1 MSRSGDRMS
10 SSDVSRAGGPVERD
24 IEQAITALKKGAYL
38 LKYGRRG
45 KPKFCPFRLA
55 NLRFGAAPSKIKIC
69 GCTRTCAGKSGR
81 LSYILVAEFYPCY
94 LQSCTQVLEHVNADL
109 KCYEICKDKEEA
121 EVWFSGLKAL
131 ISHGHQRKWRTESR
145 SDGISS
151 GANSPRTY
159 TRRSS
164 PLHSPFGRPLY
175 ELIFVLKLLEHEINH
190 SSLQQDGADQL
201 RLHSPY
207 ESPPK
212 NGLDKAFADVVLY
225 AMPPKGFFPSDT
237 ASGSVHSV
245 SSGGSD
251 GLHGHMKG
259 MGVDAFRVSLSSAVS
274 SSSQG
279 SGHDDGDAMGDV
291 FIWGEGTG
299 DSVMGGGPHRVG
311 SSFSAKMDALLPKAL
326 ESAVVLDVQNIAC
339 GVRHAALV
347 TKQGEMF
354 SWGEESG
361 GRLGHGVDADVLHPK
376 LIDALSNTNIE
387 LVACG
392 EYHSCAVTLSG
403 DLYTWGD
410 GHFGLLGHG
419 NEVSHWVPK
428 RVNGPL
434 EGIHV
439 SSISCGP
446 WHTAVVTS
454 AGQLFTFGDGTFGV
468 LGHGDRKSVS
478 KPREVESLR
487 GLRTVRAAC
496 GVWHTAAVVEV
507 MVGSSSSSNCSSG
520 KLFTWGDGDKGRLGH
535 GDKEPKLV
543 PTCVAALVEPNFCQV
558 SCGHSLT
565 VALTTAGHVYTMGS
579 PVYGQLGNPQADGKH
594 PSRVEGKLVKNFV
607 EEIACGAYHVAV
619 LTSRTEVYTWGK
631 GANGRL
637 GHGDTDDRNFPTL
650 VEALKDKQVKSIACG
665 TNFTAAICLH
675 KWVSGVDQSMCS
687 GCRLPFNFKRKRH
700 NCYNCGLVFC
710 HSCSSKKS
718 LRASMAP
725 NPNKPYRVC
734 DNCFNKLKKAIETDT
749 SSQSSVRRGSM
760 NQGINGI
767 IDKDEKLDTRSRPN
781 LARFSSMESLKP
793 GESRFSKR
801 NKKLE
806 FNSSRVSPIPNGSS
820 QWGSALNI
828 SKSFNPVFGSS
839 KKFFSASV
847 PGSRIV
853 SRATSPISRR
863 VSPPRSTTPTP
874 TLGGLTSPKIVLDDT
889 KMTNECLSQEVIK
902 LRAQQN
908 AMIES
913 FDSESFFRNALYW
926 TSPLNQADYPLP
938 FALLHVETLTCKAQL
953 QEVELE
959 RTTKQLKEAIAI
971 AGEETAKC
979 KAAKEVIKSLTAQIV
994 VPSIAEDSISQ
1005 FSWNFGVNALEML
1018 VSTLFSRGGYVSAY
1032 DGRSSYMVSSLLM
1045 LYSVLQLK
1053 EMAERLPVGS
1063 ARNTKSPPFTSLG
1076 LPSIPHDV
1084 ANATFDRVNGQDLES
1099 NESNNLLLSNG
1110 SSTASYRSLGHS
1122 RLGHTEATMRNGNK
1136 TKESDSRNENEWVE
1150 QDEPGV
1156 YITLTSLPGGLKDLK
1171 RVRFSRK
1178 RFSEKQAEQWWAENR
1193 ARVYEQYNVRMV
1205 DKSSVGVGSEDLAH

>member
-1 MSRSGDRMS
+1 MMSRTERMTT
-10 SSDVSRAGGPVERD
+10 DLNRTGPVERD

-55 NLRFGAAPSKIKIC
+55 NDESVLIWFSGKEEKHLKLSHVSRIIPGQ
-69 GCTRTCAGKSGR
+69 RTAIFQR
-81 LSYILVAEFYPCY
+81 YPRPEKEY
-94 LQSCTQVLEHVNADL
+94 QSFSLIYNDRSLDL
-109 KCYEICKDKEEA
+109 ICKDKDEA
-121 EVWFSGLKAL
+121 EVWFIGLKAL
-131 ISHGHQRKWRTESR
+131 ISRSHHRKWRTESR
-145 SDGISS
+145 SDGVSS
-151 GANSPRTY
+151 EANSPRTY

-164 PLHSPFGRPLY
+164 PLSSPFG
-175 ELIFVLKLLEHEINH
+175 
-190 SSLQQDGADQL
+190 SGDSLQKDGMDPL

-207 ESPPK
+207 GSPPK
-212 NGLDKAFADVVLY
+212 NGMDKTFSDVILY
-225 AMPPKGFFPSDT
+225 AVPPKGFFHPDS
-237 ASGSVHSV
+237 ASGSVHSL

-251 GLHGHMKG
+251 GLNGHMKS
-259 MGVDAFRVSLSSAVS
+259 MTMDAFRVSLSSAVS

-279 SGHDDGDAMGDV
+279 SGHDDGDALGDV

-299 DSVMGGGPHRVG
+299 DGVLGGGTNKVG
-311 SSFSAKMDALLPKAL
+311 SSGIKMDSFVPKAL

-339 GVRHAALV
+339 GGRHAALV
-347 TKQGEMF
+347 TKQGEIF

-361 GRLGHGVDADVLHPK
+361 GRLGHGVDSDVSHPK
-376 LIDALSNTNIE
+376 LIDALGNTNIE

-392 EYHSCAVTLSG
+392 EHHTCAVTLSG

-410 GHFGLLGHG
+410 GTYNFGLLGHG

-454 AGQLFTFGDGTFGV
+454 SGQLFTFGDGTFGV
-468 LGHGDRKSVS
+468 LGHGDRKNVS
-478 KPREVESLR
+478 IPREVESLK

-507 MVGSSSSSNCSSG
+507 MVGTSSSSNCSSG

-535 GDKEPKLV
+535 GDKEPRLV

-558 SCGHSLT
+558 ACGHSLT
-565 VALTTAGHVYTMGS
+565 VALTTSGHVYAMGS
-579 PVYGQLGNPQADGKH
+579 PVYGQLGNPQADGKL
-594 PSRVEGKLVKNFV
+594 PTRVEGKLLKNFV

-637 GHGDTDDRNFPTL
+637 GHGDTDDKNSPTL

-675 KWVSGVDQSMCS
+675 KWVSGIDQSMCS

-718 LRASMAP
+718 HKASMAP

-734 DNCFNKLKKAIETDT
+734 DNCFGKLRKALEAD
-749 SSQSSVRRGSM
+749 SASNSDLSRRGNM
-760 NQGINGI
+760 NQCLNELIE
-767 IDKDEKLDTRSRPN
+767 KEAKLDSRSHVQ
-781 LARFSSMESLKP
+781 LARFSSIESFKQVD
-793 GESRFSKR
+793 SRSKR

-806 FNSSRVSPIPNGSS
+806 FNSSRVSPVPNGGS
-820 QWGSALNI
+820 QWGPLNI
-828 SKSFNPVFGSS
+828 SKSFNS

-863 VSPPRSTTPTP
+863 PSPPRSTTPTP
-874 TLGGLTSPKIVLDDT
+874 TLGGLTSPKIVVDDA
-889 KMTNECLSQEVIK
+889 KRTNDNLSQEVLQ
-902 LRAQQN
+902 LRAQ
-908 AMIES
+908 
-913 FDSESFFRNALYW
+913 
-926 TSPLNQADYPLP
+926 
-938 FALLHVETLTCKAQL
+938 VENLTRKAQL

-979 KAAKEVIKSLTAQIV
+979 KAAKEVIKSLTAQ
-994 VPSIAEDSISQ
+994 
-1005 FSWNFGVNALEML
+1005 
-1018 VSTLFSRGGYVSAY
+1018 
-1032 DGRSSYMVSSLLM
+1032 
-1045 LYSVLQLK
+1045 LK
-1053 EMAERLPVGS
+1053 EMAERLPVGA
-1063 ARNTKSPPFTSLG
+1063 ARNNKPPPLTSFDSSPTPSNVSAAPIDQTSS
-1076 LPSIPHDV
+1076 PITSHEPDS
-1084 ANATFDRVNGQDLES
+1084 NGS
-1099 NESNNLLLSNG
+1099 NSLVLSNG
-1110 SSTASYRSLGHS
+1110 PSTTNNRNLSHNRIVYS
-1122 RLGHTEATMRNGNK
+1122 EATRNGSR
-1136 TKESDSRNENEWVE
+1136 TPEGEPHHESEWVE

-1156 YITLTSLPGGLKDLK
+1156 YITLTSLPGGARDLK

-1205 DKSSVGVGSEDLAH
+1205 DKSSVGVGSEDLGH

>member
-1 MSRSGDRMS
+1 MSRTDRMA
-10 SSDVSRAGGPVERD
+10 SDLSRTGPVERD
-24 IEQAITALKKGAYL
+24 IEQAITALKKGACL

-45 KPKFCPFRLA
+45 KPKFCPFRLS
-55 NLRFGAAPSKIKIC
+55 NDESVLIWFSGKEEKHLKLSHVSRIISGQ
-69 GCTRTCAGKSGR
+69 RTPIFQR
-81 LSYILVAEFYPCY
+81 YPRPEKEY
-94 LQSCTQVLEHVNADL
+94 QSFSLIYNDRSLDL
-109 KCYEICKDKEEA
+109 ICKDKDEA

-131 ISHGHQRKWRTESR
+131 ISRSHQRKWRTESR
-145 SDGISS
+145 SDGIPSE
-151 GANSPRTY
+151 ANSPRTY

-164 PLHSPFGRPLY
+164 PLHSPFGS
-175 ELIFVLKLLEHEINH
+175 ND
-190 SSLQQDGADQL
+190 SLQKDGDHL

-212 NGLDKAFADVVLY
+212 NGLGKAFSDVLLY
-225 AMPPKGFFPSDT
+225 AVPPKGSFPPDS
-237 ASGSVHSV
+237 ASGSVHSL

-251 GLHGHMKG
+251 SVHGHMKT
-259 MGVDAFRVSLSSAVS
+259 MAMDAFRVSLSSAVS

-279 SGHDDGDAMGDV
+279 SGHDDGDALGDV

-299 DSVMGGGPHRVG
+299 DGVLGGGLSKVD
-311 SSFSAKMDALLPKAL
+311 SSGIKMDSLLPKAL

-339 GVRHAALV
+339 GGRHAALV
-347 TKQGEMF
+347 TKQGEVF

-361 GRLGHGVDADVLHPK
+361 GRLGHGVDSDVLHPK
-376 LIDALSNTNIE
+376 LIDSLSNTNIE

-392 EYHSCAVTLSG
+392 EYHTCAVTLSG

-410 GHFGLLGHG
+410 GTYNFGLLGHG

-468 LGHGDRKSVS
+468 LGHGDRNSVS
-478 KPREVESLR
+478 LPREVESLK

-507 MVGSSSSSNCSSG
+507 MVGNSSSSNCSSG
-520 KLFTWGDGDKGRLGH
+520 MLFTWGDGDKGRLGH
-535 GDKEPKLV
+535 GDKETKLV
-543 PTCVAALVEPNFCQV
+543 PTCVAALFEPNFCQV
-558 SCGHSLT
+558 ACGHSLT
-565 VALTTAGHVYTMGS
+565 VALTTSGHVYTMGS
-579 PVYGQLGNPQADGKH
+579 TVYGQLGNPQADGKV
-594 PSRVEGKLVKNFV
+594 PTRVEGKLSKSFV
-607 EEIACGAYHVAV
+607 EEISCGAYHVAV

-637 GHGDTDDRNFPTL
+637 GHGNTDDKNSPTL

-710 HSCSSKKS
+710 HTCSSKKC
-718 LRASMAP
+718 LKASMAP

-734 DNCFNKLKKAIETDT
+734 DNCFNRLKKAIETDA
-749 SSQSSVRRGSM
+749 SSQSSISRRGS
-760 NQGINGI
+760 INHGTGEFV
-767 IDKDEKLDTRSRPN
+767 DKDDKLDSRSHSQ
-781 LARFSSMESLKP
+781 LARFSSMESMKQ
-793 GESRFSKR
+793 GESRSKK

-806 FNSSRVSPIPNGSS
+806 FNSSRVSPVPNGGS
-820 QWGSALNI
+820 QRGALNI

-863 VSPPRSTTPTP
+863 PSPPRSTTPTP
-874 TLGGLTSPKIVLDDT
+874 TLGGLTSPKIVVDDV
-889 KMTNECLSQEVIK
+889 KKTNDGLSQEVIR
-902 LRAQQN
+902 LRTQ
-908 AMIES
+908 
-913 FDSESFFRNALYW
+913 
-926 TSPLNQADYPLP
+926 
-938 FALLHVETLTCKAQL
+938 VENLTRKAQL

-971 AGEETAKC
+971 AEEETAKC
-979 KAAKEVIKSLTAQIV
+979 KAAKEVIKSLTAQ
-994 VPSIAEDSISQ
+994 
-1005 FSWNFGVNALEML
+1005 
-1018 VSTLFSRGGYVSAY
+1018 
-1032 DGRSSYMVSSLLM
+1032 
-1045 LYSVLQLK
+1045 LK
-1053 EMAERLPVGS
+1053 DMAERLPVGA
-1063 ARNTKSPPFTSLG
+1063 ARNIKSPSLTSFG
-1076 LPSIPHDV
+1076 SSPPSNDV
-1084 ANATFDRVNGQDLES
+1084 SSVSFERLNGQVLCGELDS
-1099 NESNNLLLSNG
+1099 NVSGSQLLSNG
-1110 SSTASYRSLGHS
+1110 FGTAASNRSSGHNKQ
-1122 RLGHTEATMRNGNK
+1122 GHTEPATKSGGR
-1136 TKESDSRNENEWVE
+1136 TKEGESRNENEWVE

-1156 YITLTSLPGGLKDLK
+1156 YITLTSLPGGAKDLK

-1193 ARVYEQYNVRMV
+1193 ARVYEQYNVRTI
-1205 DKSSVGVGSEDLAH
+1205 DKSSVGIESEDLAH

>member
-1 MSRSGDRMS
+1 M
-10 SSDVSRAGGPVERD
+10 
-24 IEQAITALKKGAYL
+24 
-38 LKYGRRG
+38 
-45 KPKFCPFRLA
+45 
-55 NLRFGAAPSKIKIC
+55 
-69 GCTRTCAGKSGR
+69 
-81 LSYILVAEFYPCY
+81 
-94 LQSCTQVLEHVNADL
+94 
-109 KCYEICKDKEEA
+109 
-121 EVWFSGLKAL
+121 
-131 ISHGHQRKWRTESR
+131 
-145 SDGISS
+145 
-151 GANSPRTY
+151 
-159 TRRSS
+159 
-164 PLHSPFGRPLY
+164 
-175 ELIFVLKLLEHEINH
+175 
-190 SSLQQDGADQL
+190 
-201 RLHSPY
+201 
-207 ESPPK
+207 
-212 NGLDKAFADVVLY
+212 
-225 AMPPKGFFPSDT
+225 
-237 ASGSVHSV
+237 
-245 SSGGSD
+245 
-251 GLHGHMKG
+251 HGHMKG

-279 SGHDDGDAMGDV
+279 SGHDDGDALGDV
-291 FIWGEGTG
+291 FMWGEGTG
-299 DSVMGGGPHRVG
+299 DGTVGGGLQRVG
-311 SSFSAKMDALLPKAL
+311 SSLGVKMDSLLPKAL

-339 GVRHAALV
+339 GGRHASLV
-347 TKQGEMF
+347 SKQGEIF
-354 SWGEESG
+354 SWGEELG
-361 GRLGHGVDADVLHPK
+361 GRLGHGVDSDVLHPK

-410 GHFGLLGHG
+410 GHFGILGHG

-468 LGHGDRKSVS
+468 LGHGDRESVS
-478 KPREVESLR
+478 KPREVESLK

-543 PTCVAALVEPNFCQV
+543 PTCVAALVEPNFCRV
-558 SCGHSLT
+558 ACGHSLT
-565 VALTTAGHVYTMGS
+565 VALTTSGHVYTMGS
-579 PVYGQLGNPQADGKH
+579 PVYGQLGNPQADGKL
-594 PSRVEGKLVKNFV
+594 PSRVEGKLVKSFV

-619 LTSRTEVYTWGK
+619 LSSRTEVYTWGK

-637 GHGDTDDRNFPTL
+637 GHGDVDDRNSPTL

-710 HSCSSKKS
+710 HSCSNKKS

-749 SSQSSVRRGSM
+749 SSHSSISRRGNM
-760 NQGINGI
+760 NQGTSDVA
-767 IDKDEKLDTRSRPN
+767 DKDDSRSRPQ
-781 LARFSSMESLKP
+781 LTRFSSMESLKQ
-793 GESRFSKR
+793 GEIRSSKK

-820 QWGSALNI
+820 QWGA

-863 VSPPRSTTPTP
+863 ASPPRSTTPTP
-874 TLGGLTSPKIVLDDT
+874 TLGGLASPKLVMDDV
-889 KMTNECLSQEVIK
+889 KMTNDGLNQEVIK
-902 LRAQQN
+902 LRAQ
-908 AMIES
+908 
-913 FDSESFFRNALYW
+913 
-926 TSPLNQADYPLP
+926 
-938 FALLHVETLTCKAQL
+938 VEGLTRKAQL
-953 QEVELE
+953 QETELE
-959 RTTKQLKEAIAI
+959 RTTKQLKEAIAV
-971 AGEETAKC
+971 AGEESAKC
-979 KAAKEVIKSLTAQIV
+979 KAAKEVIKSLTAQ
-994 VPSIAEDSISQ
+994 
-1005 FSWNFGVNALEML
+1005 
-1018 VSTLFSRGGYVSAY
+1018 
-1032 DGRSSYMVSSLLM
+1032 
-1045 LYSVLQLK
+1045 LK

-1063 ARNTKSPPFTSLG
+1063 ARNIKSPPFTPLSPPLLNDVSNVSID
-1076 LPSIPHDV
+1076 LP
-1084 ANATFDRVNGQDLES
+1084 NGQINGQELQPY
-1099 NESNNLLLSNG
+1099 ESNNLLSNG
-1110 SSTASYRSLGHS
+1110 SSTASNRSSVQS
-1122 RLGHTEATMRNGNK
+1122 RQGSQTEAMMRNGNR
-1136 TKESDSRNENEWVE
+1136 TKESDSRNETEWVE

-1156 YITLTSLPGGLKDLK
+1156 YITLTSLSGGLKDLK

-1193 ARVYEQYNVRMV
+1193 ARVYQVYNIRMV
-1205 DKSSVGVGSEDLAH
+1205 DKSSVGVGSEDLS

>member
-10 SSDVSRAGGPVERD
+10 NSDVTRGGGGPVERD

-55 NLRFGAAPSKIKIC
+55 NDECVLVWFSGKEEKHLKLSHVSRIISGQ
-69 GCTRTCAGKSGR
+69 RTPIFQR
-81 LSYILVAEFYPCY
+81 YPRPEKEY
-94 LQSCTQVLEHVNADL
+94 QSFSLIYNDRSLDL
-109 KCYEICKDKEEA
+109 ICKDKEEA

-131 ISHGHQRKWRTESR
+131 IARGHQRKWRTETR

-151 GANSPRTY
+151 GATSPRTY

-164 PLHSPFGRPLY
+164 PLHSPFGGAD
-175 ELIFVLKLLEHEINH
+175 N
-190 SSLQQDGADQL
+190 LQKDGADQL

-207 ESPPK
+207 GSPPK
-212 NGLDKAFADVVLY
+212 NGLDKAFSDVTLY
-225 AMPPKGFFPSDT
+225 SVPPKGFFPSDS
-237 ASGSVHSV
+237 ASGSVHSP

-251 GLHGHMKG
+251 SLHGHMKG
-259 MGVDAFRVSLSSAVS
+259 VGVDAFRVSLSSAVS

-299 DSVMGGGPHRVG
+299 DGVMGGGSHR
-311 SSFSAKMDALLPKAL
+311 SDAKIDALLPKAL

-339 GVRHAALV
+339 GGRHAALV
-347 TKQGEMF
+347 TKQGEIF

-376 LIDALSNTNIE
+376 LIDALSNINIE
-387 LVACG
+387 FVACG
-392 EYHSCAVTLSG
+392 EYRSCAVTLSG

-434 EGIHV
+434 EGVHV

-468 LGHGDRKSVS
+468 LGHGDRLSVS
-478 KPREVESLR
+478 LPREVESLK

-535 GDKEPKLV
+535 GDKESKLV

-558 SCGHSLT
+558 ACGHSLT
-565 VALTTAGHVYTMGS
+565 VALTTSGHVYTMGS
-579 PVYGQLGNPQADGKH
+579 PVYGQLGNPQANGKL
-594 PSRVEGKLVKNFV
+594 PSRTEGKLMKSFV

-637 GHGDTDDRNFPTL
+637 GHGDADDRNFPTL

-675 KWVSGVDQSMCS
+675 KWVSGIDHSMCS

-725 NPNKPYRVC
+725 NPNKLYRVC
-734 DNCFNKLKKAIETDT
+734 DNCFSKLKKAIETDA
-749 SSQSSVRRGSM
+749 SSQSSVSRRGSM
-760 NQGINGI
+760 NQGMNDI
-767 IDKDEKLDTRSRPN
+767 IDKEEKFGTISRPN
-781 LARFSSMESLKP
+781 LARFSSLESLKQ
-793 GESRFSKR
+793 GESRTSKR

-820 QWGSALNI
+820 QWGAFTI

-839 KKFFSASV
+839 KKKFSASV

-853 SRATSPISRR
+853 SRATSPVSRR
-863 VSPPRSTTPTP
+863 ASPPRSTTPTP
-874 TLGGLTSPKIVLDDT
+874 TLGGLASPKIFVDDA
-889 KMTNECLSQEVIK
+889 KMSNDSLSQEVVK
-902 LRAQQN
+902 LRAQV
-908 AMIES
+908 ES
-913 FDSESFFRNALYW
+913 
-926 TSPLNQADYPLP
+926 
-938 FALLHVETLTCKAQL
+938 LTRKAQH

-959 RTTKQLKEAIAI
+959 RTTKQMKEAIAI

-979 KAAKEVIKSLTAQIV
+979 KAAKEVIKSLTAQ
-994 VPSIAEDSISQ
+994 
-1005 FSWNFGVNALEML
+1005 
-1018 VSTLFSRGGYVSAY
+1018 
-1032 DGRSSYMVSSLLM
+1032 
-1045 LYSVLQLK
+1045 LK

-1063 ARNTKSPPFTSLG
+1063 SRNTKSPSFTSLDP
-1076 LPSIPHDV
+1076 PSMSSDV
-1084 ANATFDRVNGQDLES
+1084 ANISIERVNGPVNSHELES
-1099 NESNNLLLSNG
+1099 NESNSLFLSNG
-1110 SSTASYRSLGHS
+1110 SSTASNRSMGHS
-1122 RLGHTEATMRNGNK
+1122 RQAHTESIMRNGNR

-1193 ARVYEQYNVRMV
+1193 GRVYERYNVRMV
-1205 DKSSVGVGSEDLAH
+1205 DKSSIGVGSEDLAF

>member
-1 MSRSGDRMS
+1 MS
-10 SSDVSRAGGPVERD
+10 SLDAGRTGGPVERD
-24 IEQAITALKKGAYL
+24 IEQAIIALKKGACL

-55 NLRFGAAPSKIKIC
+55 NDESALIWFSGKEEKYLKLSHVSRIISGQ
-69 GCTRTCAGKSGR
+69 RTPIFQR
-81 LSYILVAEFYPCY
+81 YPRPEKEY
-94 LQSCTQVLEHVNADL
+94 QSFSLIYNDRSLDL
-109 KCYEICKDKEEA
+109 ICKDKEEA

-131 ISHGHQRKWRTESR
+131 ISRGHQRKWRTESR

-164 PLHSPFGRPLY
+164 PLHSPFG
-175 ELIFVLKLLEHEINH
+175 
-190 SSLQQDGADQL
+190 SGDSLQKDVGDQL

-207 ESPPK
+207 GSPPK
-212 NGLDKAFADVVLY
+212 NGLDKAFSDVMLL
-225 AMPPKGFFPSDT
+225 PPKGVFPPDS
-237 ASGSVHSV
+237 ASGSLHSI

-251 GLHGHMKG
+251 GIHGHIKT
-259 MGVDAFRVSLSSAVS
+259 MGIDAFRVSLSSAVS

-279 SGHDDGDAMGDV
+279 SGHDDSDALGDV

-299 DSVMGGGPHRVG
+299 DGVLGGGLHKVG
-311 SSFSAKMDALLPKAL
+311 SHFGNKMDSLLPKAL

-339 GVRHAALV
+339 GGQHAALV
-347 TKQGEMF
+347 TKQGEIF

-361 GRLGHGVDADVLHPK
+361 GRLGHGVDSDVLHPK
-376 LIDALSNTNIE
+376 LIDALSNTSIE

-392 EYHSCAVTLSG
+392 EHHTCAVTLSG

-439 SSISCGP
+439 SCIACGP

-478 KPREVESLR
+478 KPREVESLK

-507 MVGSSSSSNCSSG
+507 MVGNSSSSNCSSG

-535 GDKEPKLV
+535 GDRESRLV

-558 SCGHSLT
+558 ACGHSLT
-565 VALTTAGHVYTMGS
+565 VALTTLGQVYTMGS
-579 PVYGQLGNPQADGKH
+579 PVYGQLGNPQADGKL
-594 PSRVEGKLVKNFV
+594 PCRVEGKLAKSFV

-619 LTSRTEVYTWGK
+619 LTSRTEVFTWGK

-637 GHGDTDDRNFPTL
+637 GHGDMDDRNSPTL

-665 TNFTAAICLH
+665 SNFTAVICLH

-700 NCYNCGLVFC
+700 NCYNCGLVYC
-710 HSCSSKKS
+710 HACSGKKS

-734 DNCFNKLKKAIETDT
+734 DSCFYKLKKAAETDA
-749 SSQSSVRRGSM
+749 SSHSSVSRRGTKD
-760 NQGINGI
+760 QGLSDG
-767 IDKDEKLDTRSRPN
+767 IDKDEKLETRSRPQLN
-781 LARFSSMESLKP
+781 RFSSMESFKQV
-793 GESRFSKR
+793 ETRSSKQK
-801 NKKLE
+801 KKLE

-820 QWGSALNI
+820 QWGALNL
-828 SKSFNPVFGSS
+828 SKPFNPVFGSS

-863 VSPPRSTTPTP
+863 PSPPRSTTPTP
-874 TLGGLTSPKIVLDDT
+874 TLGGLTSPKIVLDDA
-889 KMTNECLSQEVIK
+889 KKTNDSLSQEVTR
-902 LRAQQN
+902 LRSQ
-908 AMIES
+908 
-913 FDSESFFRNALYW
+913 
-926 TSPLNQADYPLP
+926 
-938 FALLHVETLTCKAQL
+938 VENLTRKAQA
-953 QEVELE
+953 QEIELE

-979 KAAKEVIKSLTAQIV
+979 KAAKEVIKSLTAQ
-994 VPSIAEDSISQ
+994 
-1005 FSWNFGVNALEML
+1005 
-1018 VSTLFSRGGYVSAY
+1018 
-1032 DGRSSYMVSSLLM
+1032 
-1045 LYSVLQLK
+1045 LK
-1053 EMAERLPVGS
+1053 EMAERLPVGA
-1063 ARNTKSPPFTSLG
+1063 ARNIKSPTLA
-1076 LPSIPHDV
+1076 SISS
-1084 ANATFDRVNGQDLES
+1084 NALSSDASNVSIDHVNGEVICQELES
-1099 NESNNLLLSNG
+1099 NGPNSQSLSNG
-1110 SSTASYRSLGHS
+1110 SNTACTTRNAGYIRQGNS
-1122 RLGHTEATMRNGNK
+1122 EASARNGSRG
-1136 TKESDSRNENEWVE
+1136 KESESRNENEWVE

-1193 ARVYEQYNVRMV
+1193 ARVYEKYNVRMA
-1205 DKSSVGVGSEDLAH
+1205 DKSSIAAGSEE

>member
-1 MSRSGDRMS
+1 MSRTDRMM
-10 SSDVSRAGGPVERD
+10 SDLNKTGPVERD
-24 IEQAITALKKGAYL
+24 TEQAITALKKGAYL

-45 KPKFCPFRLA
+45 KPKFCPFRLS
-55 NLRFGAAPSKIKIC
+55 NDESVLIWFSGKEEKHLKLSHVSRIISGQ
-69 GCTRTCAGKSGR
+69 RTPIFQR
-81 LSYILVAEFYPCY
+81 YPRPEKEY
-94 LQSCTQVLEHVNADL
+94 QSFSLIYNDRSLDL
-109 KCYEICKDKEEA
+109 ICKDKDEA

-131 ISHGHQRKWRTESR
+131 ISRSHHRKWRTESR
-145 SDGISS
+145 SDGIPSE
-151 GANSPRTY
+151 ANSPRTY

-164 PLHSPFGRPLY
+164 PLSSPFGSN
-175 ELIFVLKLLEHEINH
+175 E
-190 SSLQQDGADQL
+190 SLQKDSGDHL

-212 NGLDKAFADVVLY
+212 NGLDKALSDVILY
-225 AMPPKGFFPSDT
+225 AVPPKGFFPPDS

-251 GLHGHMKG
+251 SVHGHMRT
-259 MGVDAFRVSLSSAVS
+259 MPMDAFRVSLSSAVS

-279 SGHDDGDAMGDV
+279 SGHDDGDALGDV
-291 FIWGEGTG
+291 FIWGESTG
-299 DSVMGGGPHRVG
+299 DGVLGGGTQRVG
-311 SSFSAKMDALLPKAL
+311 SCLGVKMDSLLPKAL

-339 GVRHAALV
+339 GGRHAALV
-347 TKQGEMF
+347 TKQGEIF

-361 GRLGHGVDADVLHPK
+361 GRLGHGVDCDVLHPK
-376 LIDALSNTNIE
+376 LVEALSNTNIE

-392 EYHSCAVTLSG
+392 EYHTCAVTLSG

-410 GHFGLLGHG
+410 GTYNYGLLGHG
-419 NEVSHWVPK
+419 NQVSHWVPK

-434 EGIHV
+434 EGMHV

-454 AGQLFTFGDGTFGV
+454 SGQLFTFGDGTFGV

-478 KPREVESLR
+478 IPREVESLK

-507 MVGSSSSSNCSSG
+507 MVGNSSSSNCSSG

-535 GDKEPKLV
+535 GDKEAKLV
-543 PTCVAALVEPNFCQV
+543 PTCVAALVDPNFCQV
-558 SCGHSLT
+558 ACGHSLT
-565 VALTTAGHVYTMGS
+565 VALTTQGHVYAMGS
-579 PVYGQLGNPQADGKH
+579 PVYGQLGNPQVDGKL
-594 PSRVEGKLVKNFV
+594 PTRVEGKLSKSFV

-637 GHGDTDDRNFPTL
+637 GHGDTDDRNTPTL

-718 LRASMAP
+718 LKASMAP

-734 DNCFNKLKKAIETDT
+734 DNCFNKLKKAIETD
-749 SSQSSVRRGSM
+749 SSSHSSVSRRGSI
-760 NQGINGI
+760 NQGSLEF
-767 IDKDEKLDTRSRPN
+767 IDKDDKLDSRSRNHP
-781 LARFSSMESLKP
+781 ARFASMESLKQV
-793 GESRFSKR
+793 ESRSSKK

-806 FNSSRVSPIPNGSS
+806 FNSSRVSPAPNGGS
-820 QWGSALNI
+820 QWGALNI

-863 VSPPRSTTPTP
+863 PSPPRSTTPTP
-874 TLGGLTSPKIVLDDT
+874 TLGGLTSPKIVVDDV
-889 KMTNECLSQEVIK
+889 KRTNDSLSQEVVK
-902 LRAQQN
+902 LRAQ
-908 AMIES
+908 
-913 FDSESFFRNALYW
+913 
-926 TSPLNQADYPLP
+926 
-938 FALLHVETLTCKAQL
+938 VENLTRQAQL
-953 QEVELE
+953 QEIELE

-979 KAAKEVIKSLTAQIV
+979 KAAKEVIKSLTAQ
-994 VPSIAEDSISQ
+994 
-1005 FSWNFGVNALEML
+1005 
-1018 VSTLFSRGGYVSAY
+1018 
-1032 DGRSSYMVSSLLM
+1032 
-1045 LYSVLQLK
+1045 LK
-1053 EMAERLPVGS
+1053 EMAERLPVGA
-1063 ARNTKSPPFTSLG
+1063 ARNVKSPSLASFSSSPG
-1076 LPSIPHDV
+1076 
-1084 ANATFDRVNGQDLES
+1084 S
-1099 NESNNLLLSNG
+1099 NEVGNASVERLNIQATNLEPDLTGSNNQLLSNG
-1110 SSTASYRSLGHS
+1110 SSTINNRIQGHNKQSQSDASN
-1122 RLGHTEATMRNGNK
+1122 RNGSR
-1136 TKESDSRNENEWVE
+1136 TKEGESRNENEWVE

-1156 YITLTSLPGGLKDLK
+1156 YITLTSLPGGVIDLK

-1205 DKSSVGVGSEDLAH
+1205 DKSAVGVGSEDLAH

>member
-1 MSRSGDRMS
+1 MSGSGDRMS
-10 SSDVSRAGGPVERD
+10 SSDVGRGGGTVERD

-55 NLRFGAAPSKIKIC
+55 NDESVLIWFSGKEEKHLKLSHVSRIISGQ
-69 GCTRTCAGKSGR
+69 RTPIFQR
-81 LSYILVAEFYPCY
+81 YPRPEKEY
-94 LQSCTQVLEHVNADL
+94 QSFSLIYNDRSLDL
-109 KCYEICKDKEEA
+109 ICKDKEEA

-131 ISHGHQRKWRTESR
+131 ISRSHQRKWRADTK

-151 GANSPRTY
+151 GATSPRTY

-164 PLHSPFGRPLY
+164 PLHSPFG
-175 ELIFVLKLLEHEINH
+175 VGDGTMK
-190 SSLQQDGADQL
+190 DGADQL
-201 RLHSPY
+201 RLRSPY
-207 ESPPK
+207 GSPPK
-212 NGLDKAFADVVLY
+212 NGMEKAFSDVILY
-225 AMPPKGFFPSDT
+225 AVPPKSFFPSDST
-237 ASGSVHSV
+237 SASVLSV

-251 GLHGHMKG
+251 GFHGHMKG
-259 MGVDAFRVSLSSAVS
+259 TGVDAFRVSLSSAVS

-279 SGHDDGDAMGDV
+279 SGHDDGDALGDV
-291 FIWGEGTG
+291 FIWGEGFG
-299 DSVMGGGPHRVG
+299 DGVMGGGPHRNG
-311 SSFSAKMDALLPKAL
+311 SSFGVKMDALLPKAL

-339 GVRHAALV
+339 GGRHAALV
-347 TKQGEMF
+347 TKQGEIF

-361 GRLGHGVDADVLHPK
+361 GRLGHGVDADVMQPK

-410 GHFGLLGHG
+410 GHFGILGHG

-439 SSISCGP
+439 SSIACGP

-468 LGHGDRKSVS
+468 LGHGDRRSIL
-478 KPREVESLR
+478 KPKEVESLK
-487 GLRTVRAAC
+487 GLRTVRASC
-496 GVWHTAAVVEV
+496 GAWHTAAIVEV
-507 MVGSSSSSNCSSG
+507 MVGNSSASNLSSG

-535 GDKEPKLV
+535 GDKESKLV
-543 PTCVAALVEPNFCQV
+543 PTCVAALVEPSFCQV
-558 SCGHSLT
+558 ACGHSLT
-565 VALTTAGHVYTMGS
+565 VALTTSGHVYTMGS
-579 PVYGQLGNPQADGKH
+579 PVYGQLGTPQTDGKL
-594 PSRVEGKLVKNFV
+594 PSRVEGKLGKNFV

-710 HSCSSKKS
+710 HSCTSKKS

-725 NPNKPYRVC
+725 NPNKSYRVC
-734 DNCFNKLKKAIETDT
+734 DNCFNKLKKAMETD
-749 SSQSSVRRGSM
+749 SSSHSSVSRRGGVNRGM
-760 NQGINGI
+760 NDIM
-767 IDKDEKLDTRSRPN
+767 DKDEKLDTRSHQN
-781 LARFSSMESLKP
+781 LVRFPSMESYKQ
-793 GESRFSKR
+793 GENRTKK

-806 FNSSRVSPIPNGSS
+806 LNSSRVSPIPNGNS
-820 QWGSALNI
+820 QWGALNI
-828 SKSFNPVFGSS
+828 SKSLNPVFGSS

-853 SRATSPISRR
+853 SRATSPVSRR
-863 VSPPRSTTPTP
+863 ASPPRSTTPTP
-874 TLGGLTSPKIVLDDT
+874 TLGGLTSPKILLDDV
-889 KMTNECLSQEVIK
+889 KMAHDTLSQEVVR
-902 LRAQQN
+902 LRAQVEN
-908 AMIES
+908 
-913 FDSESFFRNALYW
+913 L
-926 TSPLNQADYPLP
+926 TS
-938 FALLHVETLTCKAQL
+938 KGRL
-953 QEVELE
+953 QEAELE

-979 KAAKEVIKSLTAQIV
+979 KAAKEVIKSLTAQ
-994 VPSIAEDSISQ
+994 
-1005 FSWNFGVNALEML
+1005 
-1018 VSTLFSRGGYVSAY
+1018 
-1032 DGRSSYMVSSLLM
+1032 
-1045 LYSVLQLK
+1045 LK

-1063 ARNTKSPPFTSLG
+1063 SRSTKSPPFTSLG
-1076 LPSIPHDV
+1076 PPSITNDV
-1084 ANATFDRVNGQDLES
+1084 TNTSIDQMNGQVNGQELES
-1099 NESNNLLLSNG
+1099 NEANNLLLSNG
-1110 SSTASYRSLGHS
+1110 SSTASNRSLGSS
-1122 RLGHTEATMRNGNK
+1122 RQGYAETPMRNGNRARE
-1136 TKESDSRNENEWVE
+1136 TEPRNENEWVE

-1178 RFSEKQAEQWWAENR
+1178 RFSERQAEQWWAENR

-1205 DKSSVGVGSEDLAH
+1205 DRSSVGTASEDLAH

>member
-1 MSRSGDRMS
+1 MLKMDRMT
-10 SSDVSRAGGPVERD
+10 SDVNRTGVSVERD
-24 IEQAITALKKGAYL
+24 VEQAITALKKGACL

-55 NLRFGAAPSKIKIC
+55 NDESVLIWLSGNEEKQLKLSHVSRIVSGQRTPIFQRYPRPEKESQSFSLISKD
-69 GCTRTCAGKSGR
+69 RS
-81 LSYILVAEFYPCY
+81 L
-94 LQSCTQVLEHVNADL
+94 DL
-109 KCYEICKDKEEA
+109 ICKDKDEA
-121 EVWFSGLKAL
+121 EVWFGGLKAL
-131 ISHGHQRKWRTESR
+131 ISRGHQRKWRTESR
-145 SDGISS
+145 SDGIPSE
-151 GANSPRTY
+151 ANSPRTY

-164 PLHSPFGRPLY
+164 PLHSPFG
-175 ELIFVLKLLEHEINH
+175 
-190 SSLQQDGADQL
+190 SGDSLQKDGDQL

-212 NGLDKAFADVVLY
+212 NGLDKASFSDVILY
-225 AMPPKGFFPSDT
+225 AVPPKSFFPPDS
-237 ASGSVHSV
+237 ASGSVHSI

-251 GLHGHMKG
+251 SMHGHAKA

-279 SGHDDGDAMGDV
+279 SGHDDGDALGDV
-291 FIWGEGTG
+291 FIWGEGIG
-299 DSVMGGGPHRVG
+299 DGVLGGGPHRAANCFGVN
-311 SSFSAKMDALLPKAL
+311 MDSLLPKAL
-326 ESAVVLDVQNIAC
+326 ESTVKLDIQNIAC
-339 GVRHAALV
+339 GGRHAALV
-347 TKQGEMF
+347 TKQGEIL

-361 GRLGHGVDADVLHPK
+361 GRLGHGVDSDVLHPK
-376 LIDALSNTNIE
+376 LIDTLSHTNIE

-428 RVNGPL
+428 RLNGPL

-454 AGQLFTFGDGTFGV
+454 SGQLFTFGDGTFGV
-468 LGHGDRKSVS
+468 LGHGDRRSVL
-478 KPREVESLR
+478 KPREVESLK
-487 GLRTVRAAC
+487 GLRTVQASC
-496 GVWHTAAVVEV
+496 GVWHTAAVIEV
-507 MVGSSSSSNCSSG
+507 IVGNSSSSNCSSG

-535 GDKEPKLV
+535 GDKEAKLV

-558 SCGHSLT
+558 ACGHSLT
-565 VALTTAGHVYTMGS
+565 VALTTSGHVYTMGS
-579 PVYGQLGNPQADGKH
+579 PVYGQLGNLQTDGKL
-594 PSRVEGKLVKNFV
+594 PTRVEGKLSRSFV

-637 GHGDTDDRNFPTL
+637 GHGDTDDRSSPTL
-650 VEALKDKQVKSIACG
+650 VEALRDKQVKSIACG

-687 GCRLPFNFKRKRH
+687 RCRLPFTFKRKRH

-718 LRASMAP
+718 LKASMAP

-734 DNCFNKLKKAIETDT
+734 DSCFGKLKKPVGPDA
-749 SSQSSVRRGSM
+749 SSQSTVSRRGSL
-760 NQGINGI
+760 NQGLNELIE
-767 IDKDEKLDTRSRPN
+767 KDEKPDSRSRPH
-781 LARFSSMESLKP
+781 LARFSSMESFKQ
-793 GESRFSKR
+793 GESRSSKR

-820 QWGSALNI
+820 QWGALNI

-863 VSPPRSTTPTP
+863 PSPPRSTTPTP
-874 TLGGLTSPKIVLDDT
+874 TLGGLTSPKIVVDDT
-889 KMTNECLSQEVIK
+889 KRTNDSLSQDVTR
-902 LRAQQN
+902 LRAQV
-908 AMIES
+908 ES
-913 FDSESFFRNALYW
+913 
-926 TSPLNQADYPLP
+926 LNR
-938 FALLHVETLTCKAQL
+938 KAQF
-953 QEVELE
+953 QEAELE

-979 KAAKEVIKSLTAQIV
+979 KAAKEVIKSLTAQ
-994 VPSIAEDSISQ
+994 
-1005 FSWNFGVNALEML
+1005 
-1018 VSTLFSRGGYVSAY
+1018 
-1032 DGRSSYMVSSLLM
+1032 
-1045 LYSVLQLK
+1045 LK
-1053 EMAERLPVGS
+1053 EMAERLPVGA
-1063 ARNTKSPPFTSLG
+1063 ARNIKSPFFGSFSSNPVPKDISNASIDQFTGQITYQEPDSNG
-1076 LPSIPHDV
+1076 L
-1084 ANATFDRVNGQDLES
+1084 NGQ
-1099 NESNNLLLSNG
+1099 LLSNG
-1110 SSTASYRSLGHS
+1110 SSTASNRSWGS
-1122 RLGHTEATMRNGNK
+1122 NRLGQSETTTRNGSR
-1136 TKESDSRNENEWVE
+1136 TKEGDSRNDNEWVE
-1150 QDEPGV
+1150 QDESGV
-1156 YITLTSLPGGLKDLK
+1156 YITLTSLPGGVKDLK

-1193 ARVYEQYNVRMV
+1193 ARVYEKYNVRMV
-1205 DKSSVGVGSEDLAH
+1205 DKSSVGSEDIGH

>member
-1 MSRSGDRMS
+1 MLIVDRMN
-10 SSDVSRAGGPVERD
+10 SDANRAGGQVERD

-45 KPKFCPFRLA
+45 KPKFCPFRLSNDETA
-55 NLRFGAAPSKIKIC
+55 LIWFSGKEEKHLNLSHVSRIISGQ
-69 GCTRTCAGKSGR
+69 RTPIFQR
-81 LSYILVAEFYPCY
+81 YPRPEKEY
-94 LQSCTQVLEHVNADL
+94 QSFSLIYNDRSLDL
-109 KCYEICKDKEEA
+109 ICKDKDEA
-121 EVWFSGLKAL
+121 EVWFSGLKGL
-131 ISHGHQRKWRTESR
+131 ISRGHQRKWRTESR

-151 GANSPRTY
+151 GATSPRTY

-164 PLHSPFGRPLY
+164 PLHSPFSSGD
-175 ELIFVLKLLEHEINH
+175 
-190 SSLQQDGADQL
+190 SLQKDGSDQL

-212 NGLDKAFADVVLY
+212 KGLDKAFPDVILY
-225 AMPPKGFFPSDT
+225 AVPPKGFFPSDS
-237 ASGSVHSV
+237 ASASVNSL

-251 GLHGHMKG
+251 SVHGQMKG
-259 MGVDAFRVSLSSAVS
+259 IGMDNFRVSLSSAVS

-279 SGHDDGDAMGDV
+279 SGHDDVDALGDV
-291 FIWGEGTG
+291 FVWGEGTG
-299 DSVMGGGPHRVG
+299 DGVLGGGPHRVS
-311 SSFSAKMDALLPKAL
+311 SSFGAKLDSLFPKAL

-339 GVRHAALV
+339 GGRHAALV

-361 GRLGHGVDADVLHPK
+361 GRLGHGIDSDVLHPK
-376 LIDALSNTNIE
+376 LIDSLSHSNIE

-392 EYHSCAVTLSG
+392 ENHTCAVTLSG
-403 DLYTWGD
+403 NLYTWGD
-410 GHFGLLGHG
+410 GNFGLLGHG

-428 RVNGPL
+428 RLNGPL

-439 SSISCGP
+439 SYISCGP

-468 LGHGDRKSVS
+468 LGHGDRKSVFR
-478 KPREVESLR
+478 PRELESLK

-535 GDKEPKLV
+535 GDRESKLV

-558 SCGHSLT
+558 ACGHSLT
-565 VALTTAGHVYTMGS
+565 VALTTSGHVYTMGS
-579 PVYGQLGNPQADGKH
+579 PVYGQLGYHQADGKL
-594 PSRVEGKLVKNFV
+594 PRRVEGKLAKSFV

-637 GHGDTDDRNFPTL
+637 GHGDTDDRNSPTL

-675 KWVSGVDQSMCS
+675 KWVSGIDQSMCS

-710 HSCSSKKS
+710 HSCSSRKS

-734 DNCFNKLKKAIETDT
+734 DNCFSKLKKAMETDA
-749 SSQSSVRRGSM
+749 SSQSSMSRRGSM
-760 NQGINGI
+760 NQSL
-767 IDKDEKLDTRSRPN
+767 IDITEKDTKLDTRSQPQ
-781 LARFSSMESLKP
+781 LARFSSMEAFKQV
-793 GESRFSKR
+793 ESRSSKQK
-801 NKKLE
+801 KKLE
-806 FNSSRVSPIPNGSS
+806 FNSSRVSPIPNCTS
-820 QWGSALNI
+820 QWGALNI

-863 VSPPRSTTPTP
+863 ASPPRSTTPTP
-874 TLGGLTSPKIVLDDT
+874 TLGGLTSPKIILDDA
-889 KMTNECLSQEVIK
+889 KRTNDGLSQEVIK
-902 LRAQQN
+902 LRAQ
-908 AMIES
+908 
-913 FDSESFFRNALYW
+913 
-926 TSPLNQADYPLP
+926 
-938 FALLHVETLTCKAQL
+938 VENLTRKAQL
-953 QEVELE
+953 QEIELE
-959 RTTKQLKEAIAI
+959 RTTKQLEEAIAI

-979 KAAKEVIKSLTAQIV
+979 NAAKEVIKSLT
-994 VPSIAEDSISQ
+994 S
-1005 FSWNFGVNALEML
+1005 
-1018 VSTLFSRGGYVSAY
+1018 
-1032 DGRSSYMVSSLLM
+1032 
-1045 LYSVLQLK
+1045 QLK
-1053 EMAERLPVGS
+1053 EMAERLPVGAS
-1063 ARNTKSPPFTSLG
+1063 QNIKSPTSFSSG
-1076 LPSIPHDV
+1076 SNRIADDIP
-1084 ANATFDRVNGQDLES
+1084 NGCIDRVHSQLTFQDVES
-1099 NESNNLLLSNG
+1099 NVSNSQLLSNG
-1110 SSTASYRSLGHS
+1110 SSNVSNHTAVQNRQGFPES
-1122 RLGHTEATMRNGNK
+1122 TTRNGARM
-1136 TKESDSRNENEWVE
+1136 KEGGPRKENEWVE

-1156 YITLTSLPGGLKDLK
+1156 YITLTSLPGGVKDLK

-1193 ARVYEQYNVRMV
+1193 ARVYEQYNVQMG
-1205 DKSSVGVGSEDLAH
+1205 DKSSLGSVSEDIPH

>member
-1 MSRSGDRMS
+1 MN
-10 SSDVSRAGGPVERD
+10 SDANRAGGQVERD

-45 KPKFCPFRLA
+45 KPKFCPFRLSNDESA
-55 NLRFGAAPSKIKIC
+55 LIWFSGKEEKHLKLSHVSRIISGQ
-69 GCTRTCAGKSGR
+69 RTPIFQR
-81 LSYILVAEFYPCY
+81 YPRPEKEY
-94 LQSCTQVLEHVNADL
+94 QSFSLIYNDRSLDL
-109 KCYEICKDKEEA
+109 ICKDKDEA

-131 ISHGHQRKWRTESR
+131 ISRGHQRKWRTESR

-151 GANSPRTY
+151 GATSPRTY

-164 PLHSPFGRPLY
+164 PLHSPFSSG
-175 ELIFVLKLLEHEINH
+175 E
-190 SSLQQDGADQL
+190 SLQKDVGDQL

-207 ESPPK
+207 ESPPEK
-212 NGLDKAFADVVLY
+212 GLDKAFSDVVLY
-225 AMPPKGFFPSDT
+225 AVPPKDFFPSDS
-237 ASGSVHSV
+237 ASASVNSL

-251 GLHGHMKG
+251 SMHGQMKG
-259 MGVDAFRVSLSSAVS
+259 IGMDNFRVSLSSAVS

-279 SGHDDGDAMGDV
+279 SGHDDGDALGDV

-299 DSVMGGGPHRVG
+299 DGVLGGGPHRVS
-311 SSFSAKMDALLPKAL
+311 SSFGAKLDSLFPKAL

-339 GVRHAALV
+339 GGRHAALV
-347 TKQGEMF
+347 TKQGEIF

-361 GRLGHGVDADVLHPK
+361 GRLGHGIDSDVLHPK
-376 LIDALSNTNIE
+376 LIDSLGHSNIE

-392 EYHSCAVTLSG
+392 ENHTCAVTLSG

-410 GHFGLLGHG
+410 GNFGLLGHG

-439 SSISCGP
+439 SYISCGP

-468 LGHGDRKSVS
+468 LGHGDRKCFS
-478 KPREVESLR
+478 KPREVESLK

-496 GVWHTAAVVEV
+496 GVWHTAAIVEV
-507 MVGSSSSSNCSSG
+507 MVGSSSASNCSSG

-535 GDKEPKLV
+535 GDKESKLV

-558 SCGHSLT
+558 ACGHSLT
-565 VALTTAGHVYTMGS
+565 VALTTSGHVYTMGS
-579 PVYGQLGNPQADGKH
+579 PVYGQLGYHQTDGKL
-594 PSRVEGKLVKNFV
+594 PRRVEGKLAKTFV

-637 GHGDTDDRNFPTL
+637 GHGDTDDRNSPTL

-665 TNFTAAICLH
+665 SNFTAAICLH

-710 HSCSSKKS
+710 HSCSSRKS

-734 DNCFNKLKKAIETDT
+734 DNCFSKLKKAMETDA
-749 SSQSSVRRGSM
+749 SSQSSMSRRGSM
-760 NQGINGI
+760 NQSLTDIT
-767 IDKDEKLDTRSRPN
+767 DKDTKLDTRSQPQ
-781 LARFSSMESLKP
+781 LARFSSMESFKQVEIRP
-793 GESRFSKR
+793 SKQK
-801 NKKLE
+801 KKLE
-806 FNSSRVSPIPNGSS
+806 FNSSRVSPIPNGTS
-820 QWGSALNI
+820 QWGALNI
-828 SKSFNPVFGSS
+828 SKSLNPVFGSS

-863 VSPPRSTTPTP
+863 ASPPRSTTPTP
-874 TLGGLTSPKIVLDDT
+874 TLGGLTSPKIVLDDA
-889 KMTNECLSQEVIK
+889 KRTNDGLSQEVIK
-902 LRAQQN
+902 LRAQ
-908 AMIES
+908 
-913 FDSESFFRNALYW
+913 
-926 TSPLNQADYPLP
+926 
-938 FALLHVETLTCKAQL
+938 VENLTRKAKL
-953 QEVELE
+953 QEIELE

-979 KAAKEVIKSLTAQIV
+979 KAAKEVIKSLT
-994 VPSIAEDSISQ
+994 S
-1005 FSWNFGVNALEML
+1005 
-1018 VSTLFSRGGYVSAY
+1018 
-1032 DGRSSYMVSSLLM
+1032 
-1045 LYSVLQLK
+1045 QLK
-1053 EMAERLPVGS
+1053 EMAERLPVGAS
-1063 ARNTKSPPFTSLG
+1063 RNIKSPTYFSSCSNLTS
-1076 LPSIPHDV
+1076 SDIPNGCSYRVHSQLTFQDV
-1084 ANATFDRVNGQDLES
+1084 ES
-1099 NESNNLLLSNG
+1099 NVSNSQLLSNG
-1110 SSTASYRSLGHS
+1110 SNNVSNRNAVQNRQGFPEPT
-1122 RLGHTEATMRNGNK
+1122 TRNGAR
-1136 TKESDSRNENEWVE
+1136 TKEGDSRNENEWVG

-1156 YITLTSLPGGLKDLK
+1156 YITLTSLPGGVKDLK

-1193 ARVYEQYNVRMV
+1193 ARVYEQYNVRMG
-1205 DKSSVGVGSEDLAH
+1205 DKSSFGTVSEDLPH

>member
-1 MSRSGDRMS
+1 M
-10 SSDVSRAGGPVERD
+10 EH
-24 IEQAITALKKGAYL
+24 AITALKKGAYL

-55 NLRFGAAPSKIKIC
+55 NPIFQR
-69 GCTRTCAGKSGR
+69 
-81 LSYILVAEFYPCY
+81 YPRPEKEY
-94 LQSCTQVLEHVNADL
+94 QSFSLIYNDRSLDL
-109 KCYEICKDKEEA
+109 ICKDKEEA

-131 ISHGHQRKWRTESR
+131 ISRGHQRKWRTESR

-164 PLHSPFGRPLY
+164 PLHSPFG
-175 ELIFVLKLLEHEINH
+175 
-190 SSLQQDGADQL
+190 SDSLQKDGADQL

-225 AMPPKGFFPSDT
+225 AVPPKGFFPSDT

-279 SGHDDGDAMGDV
+279 SGHDDGDAMGM
-291 FIWGEGTG
+291 FSFGEKAQEIVLWVVDHTE
-299 DSVMGGGPHRVG
+299 
-311 SSFSAKMDALLPKAL
+311 LEAL

-339 GVRHAALV
+339 GGRHAALV

-607 EEIACGAYHVAV
+607 EEIACGAYHVTV

-863 VSPPRSTTPTP
+863 ASPPRSTTPTP

-902 LRAQQN
+902 LRAQ
-908 AMIES
+908 
-913 FDSESFFRNALYW
+913 
-926 TSPLNQADYPLP
+926 
-938 FALLHVETLTCKAQL
+938 VETLTCKAQL
-953 QEVELE
+953 QEVEIE

-979 KAAKEVIKSLTAQIV
+979 KAAKEVIKSLTA
-994 VPSIAEDSISQ
+994 
-1005 FSWNFGVNALEML
+1005 
-1018 VSTLFSRGGYVSAY
+1018 
-1032 DGRSSYMVSSLLM
+1032 
-1045 LYSVLQLK
+1045 QLK